1 MVSCPECGSTYVRRI
16 ARTPLMRLLWNS
28 KHILCSDCGER
39 SLVLPGLTAYLEK
52 RRQAQGRFKLQSQPP
67 RRPLARSS
75 VRT

>member
-52 RRQAQGRFKLQSQPP
+52 RRQAQGRFKPKPP
-67 RRPLARSS
+67 QRPLARSS